1 MRKSLVLGALLA
13 VPALAAAA
21 LAPLSLQPGSRVWV
35 DGTST
40 ARAWHCESTRAVGSA
55 AAGTT
60 ELAQLANVSRAEVTV
75 PVGTLDCRNATM
87 NGHMRTAL
95 KAEQAPELRFR
106 ATSVQVTPT
115 GPDAGTAEMQ
125 GTLSIAG
132 QDRPVTI
139 NGTVA
144 RENGQIRVRGSKRIT
159 MTEWNVRPPSLMLGT
174 MKVNPVATVGFD
186 VVLKP

>member
-1 MRKSLVLGALLA
+1 MRKSLVWGSLLA

-40 ARAWHCESTRAVGSA
+40 ARAWHCESTRAVGTA
-55 AAGTT
+55 AASTT
-60 ELAQLANVSRAEVTV
+60 ELAQLGSVGAASVTV
-75 PVGTLDCRNATM
+75 PVASLDCRNNTM
-87 NGHMRTAL
+87 NGHMRNAL
-95 KAEQAPELRFR
+95 KADQAAEIRFH
-106 ATSVQVTPT
+106 ASSVQVTPT
-115 GPDAGTAEMQ
+115 GADAGTVEMQ

-139 NGTVA
+139 NGTVE
-144 RENGQIRVRGSKRIT
+144 RENGQLRVRGSKRIT
-159 MTEWNVRPPSLMLGT
+159 MTEWGVRPPSLMLGA
-174 MKVNPVATVGFD
+174 MRVAPAATVGFD